1 VTRSISRRRL
11 FRSLALVER
20 IDVPRE
26 ATPGRA
32 GFSWLLLLRRRRRR
46 LNLLEQLQLLLEQLD
61 LLPKVSPLDR
71 RAGRLGLPPV
81 ALLPSESAI
90 LLGLLMGRAKRCL
103 GCHLRLRRDL
113 GTHALRMHRCGRC
126 MRLGGG
132 LLEGMARLLKMGRPA
147 RSRVREREGL
157 IDSLH
162 CSLFAARRRPRERR
176 LERGR
181 LRLERLSGTIRG
193 ATSDALLIQL
203 A

>member
-32 GFSWLLLLRRRRRR
+32 GFSWLLLLRRRRR

-81 ALLPSESAI
+81 ALLSESAI

-103 GCHLRLRRDL
+103 GCHLRLRRNL

-147 RSRVREREGL
+147 RSRVRECEGL

-181 LRLERLSGTIRG
+181 LRLERLSGTICG